1 MSFTVAPEMSQQS
14 EQSPVSY
21 NEGPEV
27 VENSVY
33 PPVLSYRAAL
43 VGKAAK
49 SVSLC
54 YNSVSAKAVKRY
66 NATKI

>member
-54 YNSVSAKAVKRY
+54 
-66 NATKI
+66 